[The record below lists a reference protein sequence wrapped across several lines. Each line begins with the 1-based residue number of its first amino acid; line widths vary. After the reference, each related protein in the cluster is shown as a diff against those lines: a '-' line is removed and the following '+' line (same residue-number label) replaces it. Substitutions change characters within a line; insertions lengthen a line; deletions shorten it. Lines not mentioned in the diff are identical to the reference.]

1 MERSLTS
8 EQTVTQMQT
17 ETVVETDVTDS
28 ASQVSLVLSQ
38 LLRHYFYSI
47 MKFTVV
53 MLQFFFTKR

>member
-28 ASQVSLVLSQ
+28 ASQVSLVLSL
-38 LLRHYFYSI
+38 LLRH
-47 MKFTVV
+47 
-53 MLQFFFTKR
+53 